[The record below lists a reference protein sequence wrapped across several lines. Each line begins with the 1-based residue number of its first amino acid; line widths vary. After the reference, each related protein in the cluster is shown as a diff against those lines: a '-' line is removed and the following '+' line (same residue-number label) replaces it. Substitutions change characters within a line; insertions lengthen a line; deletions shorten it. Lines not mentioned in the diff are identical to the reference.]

1 MQLVISQRAFTCSKS
16 RIETLKHSVKFLQII
31 KTLERRQADGGGDN
45 YILPFSKYQQRP
57 FPS

>member
-1 MQLVISQRAFTCSKS
+1 MVISQLVFTCSKS
-16 RIETLKHSVKFLQII
+16 RIETLKYSVKYLQIL

-57 FPS
+57 FRS

>member
-45 YILPFSKYQQRP
+45 YILPFSKY
-57 FPS
+57 